1 MGNIPVL
8 DKRGCQIRIMSQEG
22 ILNIGSLNGSSIEA
36 TMWFGPMRAKECSI
50 WLLHLLDHPNFL
62 ERCSFKQNTHGR
74 VKLKLVLRKRSD
86 WQQLVEDTKLKV
98 LSLTTKAENLNG
110 G

>member
-1 MGNIPVL
+1 
-8 DKRGCQIRIMSQEG
+8 MSQEG

-36 TMWFGPMRAKECSI
+36 TMWFGPMRAKESSI

-62 ERCSFKQNTHGR
+62 ERFVCKRNTQGK
-74 VKLKLVLRKRSD
+74 VKLKLQLKKRQD

-98 LSLTTKAENLNG
+98 LSLTMKAENLNG

>member
-1 MGNIPVL
+1 
-8 DKRGCQIRIMSQEG
+8 MSQEG
-22 ILNIGSLNGSSIEA
+22 ILNIGSLSGSKIEA
-36 TMWFGPMRAKECSI
+36 TMWFGPVR
-50 WLLHLLDHPNFL
+50 
-62 ERCSFKQNTHGR
+62 
-74 VKLKLVLRKRSD
+74 LKLVLKKKPD

>member
-1 MGNIPVL
+1 
-8 DKRGCQIRIMSQEG
+8 MSQEG
-22 ILNIGSLNGSSIEA
+22 ILNIGSLNGSKIEA
-36 TMWFGPMRAKECSI
+36 TMWFGPMRAKESSI

-62 ERCSFKQNTHGR
+62 ERCSFKQNTQGR
-74 VKLKLVLRKRSD
+74 VRLKLVLKKKPD